1 MSRMSDI
8 HAELSAMT
16 TEELEQAYVALKYS
30 PSKGVR
36 DEVMQE
42 IMAQMLDQREAED
55 CSPFATINS

>member
-16 TEELEQAYVALKYS
+16 RDELEQAFLALKNS
-30 PSKGVR
+30 PSKSVR

-42 IMAQMLDQREAED
+42 FMAQMLDQREADSELVD
-55 CSPFATINS
+55 Q